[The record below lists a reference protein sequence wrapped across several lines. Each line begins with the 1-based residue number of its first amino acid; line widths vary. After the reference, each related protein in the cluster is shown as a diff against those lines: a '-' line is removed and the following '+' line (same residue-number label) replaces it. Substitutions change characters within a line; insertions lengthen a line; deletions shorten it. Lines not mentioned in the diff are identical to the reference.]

1 MDDTMTDEQRAV
13 LRSLSRST
21 GVPFDG
27 SLNRDAAARRIEELK
42 ARVRTTL
49 AESAAGE
56 EDPGAALG
64 DEEEQQAMQRE
75 SAIAQARN
83 GRR

>member
-13 LRSLSRST
+13 LRSLSRSAR
-21 GVPFDG
+21 VPFDG

-64 DEEEQQAMQRE
+64 DDEERQAMQRE
-75 SAIAQARN
+75 SAIAQAKD